1 MGGLLTGV
9 LLGEA
14 LSNGRERVIERDVP
28 VERRNDNGGGLDF
41 GNGGGGGGLDFGNG
55 SNDWSDGGG
64 GVDLGSTD
72 DSWRD
77 T

>member
-14 LSNGRERVIERDVP
+14 LSHGRDRV
-28 VERRNDNGGGLDF
+28 VERQVPTPDNNA
-41 GNGGGGGGLDFGNG
+41 GNGGSDGGDLDFGNG
-55 SNDWSDGGG
+55 SNDWNDGGG
-64 GVDLGSTD
+64 GGGLDLGNND
-72 DSWRD
+72 DNWRD

>member
-14 LSNGRERVIERDVP
+14 MSHGRDRVIEREVP
-28 VERRNDNGGGLDF
+28 VERRDN
-41 GNGGGGGGLDFGNG
+41 NNG
-55 SNDWSDGGG
+55 SG
-64 GVDLGSTD
+64 LGSND

-77 T
+77 S